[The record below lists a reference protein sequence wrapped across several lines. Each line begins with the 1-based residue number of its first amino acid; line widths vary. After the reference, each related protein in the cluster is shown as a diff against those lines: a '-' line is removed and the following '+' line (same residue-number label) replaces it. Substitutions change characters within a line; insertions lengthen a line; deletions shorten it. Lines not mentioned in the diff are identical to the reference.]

1 MKNLNE
7 KLINVIIKSRSKATL
22 GEAFRDAFLYKF
34 HNAKEEARVN
44 YIRNRTI
51 KDGYSVLAKDI
62 NKLRTQLNGYPVKKG
77 DKLTAVDR
85 NIKTNVKAS
94 KDRIFVLAGLRG
106 YLEVDKDA
114 VHVVNEGFERR
125 VQSLLKQH
133 GVHYAKFRYGEIH
146 VQSSTIAKKVKKILD
161 LDTGVHYTPN
171 IHSPGMSYT
180 GSTAKESV
188 GEEFISEQI
197 KRNSEIECFVDFD
210 SIIDGREMDK
220 AVRTKNYEPRKKYIG
235 TKRVTFKASNVAEIK
250 RRFNQEIDKLWKNV
264 SSRNSYWLAWQG
276 GVESINGAEGKE
288 WHYLNSRWHQ
298 DKHLEYFEGGYW
310 NTRNGKAPNQKY
322 EKVITDYELLESL
335 KKVKDSDQTHQE
347 AVVNWEAEAN
357 ATDIQQKKIAIET
370 VKNPAKALLGGMSE
384 EQAVKI
390 LKNVHR
396 YTDGQI
402 TKLREVNKKK

>member
-34 HNAKEEARVN
+34 HNKKEEARVN

-125 VQSLLKQH
+125 VQALLKQH

-180 GSTAKESV
+180 GSTRQESV
-188 GEEFISEQI
+188 
-197 KRNSEIECFVDFD
+197 N
-210 SIIDGREMDK
+210 
-220 AVRTKNYEPRKKYIG
+220 
-235 TKRVTFKASNVAEIK
+235 
-250 RRFNQEIDKLWKNV
+250 
-264 SSRNSYWLAWQG
+264 
-276 GVESINGAEGKE
+276 ES
-288 WHYLNSRWHQ
+288 H
-298 DKHLEYFEGGYW
+298 DC
-310 NTRNGKAPNQKY
+310 
-322 EKVITDYELLESL
+322 
-335 KKVKDSDQTHQE
+335 DQTHPGVTHEKWKKYHNKTKQE

-390 LKNVHR
+390 LKNVHK
-396 YTDGQI
+396 YNDKQI

>member
-1 MKNLNE
+1 MTDLNE

-85 NIKTNVKAS
+85 NIKTNVKAN
-94 KDRIFVLAGLRG
+94 KDKVYVLAGLRG

-125 VQSLLKQH
+125 VQALLKQH
-133 GVHYAKFRYGEIH
+133 GVHFAKFRYGEIH
-146 VQSSTIAKKVKKILD
+146 VGSSTVAKKVKKILD

-180 GSTAKESV
+180 GSTRQESV
-188 GEEFISEQI
+188 
-197 KRNSEIECFVDFD
+197 N
-210 SIIDGREMDK
+210 
-220 AVRTKNYEPRKKYIG
+220 
-235 TKRVTFKASNVAEIK
+235 
-250 RRFNQEIDKLWKNV
+250 
-264 SSRNSYWLAWQG
+264 
-276 GVESINGAEGKE
+276 ES
-288 WHYLNSRWHQ
+288 H
-298 DKHLEYFEGGYW
+298 DC
-310 NTRNGKAPNQKY
+310 
-322 EKVITDYELLESL
+322 
-335 KKVKDSDQTHQE
+335 DQTHPGVTHEKWKKYHNKTKQE

-370 VKNPAKALLGGMSE
+370 IKNPAKALLGGMSE

-390 LKNVHR
+390 LKNVHK
-396 YTDGQI
+396 YNDKQI

>member
-1 MKNLNE
+1 MSDLND
-7 KLINVIIKSRSKATL
+7 KLINVIIKSKSKSTL
-22 GEAFRDAFLYKF
+22 GESFRDAFLYKF
-34 HNAKEEARVN
+34 HNKKEEARVN

-85 NIKTNVKAS
+85 NIKSNVKAN
-94 KDRIFVLAGLRG
+94 KDKVYVLAGLRG

-125 VQSLLKQH
+125 VQALLKQH

-180 GSTAKESV
+180 GSTRKESV
-188 GEEFISEQI
+188 
-197 KRNSEIECFVDFD
+197 N
-210 SIIDGREMDK
+210 
-220 AVRTKNYEPRKKYIG
+220 
-235 TKRVTFKASNVAEIK
+235 
-250 RRFNQEIDKLWKNV
+250 
-264 SSRNSYWLAWQG
+264 
-276 GVESINGAEGKE
+276 ES
-288 WHYLNSRWHQ
+288 H
-298 DKHLEYFEGGYW
+298 DC
-310 NTRNGKAPNQKY
+310 
-322 EKVITDYELLESL
+322 
-335 KKVKDSDQTHQE
+335 DQTHPGVTHEKWKKNHNKTKQE
-347 AVVNWEAEAN
+347 AVVSWEAEAN
-357 ATDIQQKKIAIET
+357 ATDIAQKKIAIDT
-370 VKNPAKALLGGMSE
+370 IKNPAKALLGGMSE

>member
-1 MKNLNE
+1 MTDLNE

-34 HNAKEEARVN
+34 HNKKEEARVN

-125 VQSLLKQH
+125 VQALLKQH
-133 GVHYAKFRYGEIH
+133 GVHFAKFRYGEIH
-146 VQSSTIAKKVKKILD
+146 VGSSTVAKKVKKILD

-180 GSTAKESV
+180 GVTKMGESV
-188 GEEFISEQI
+188 
-197 KRNSEIECFVDFD
+197 N
-210 SIIDGREMDK
+210 
-220 AVRTKNYEPRKKYIG
+220 
-235 TKRVTFKASNVAEIK
+235 
-250 RRFNQEIDKLWKNV
+250 
-264 SSRNSYWLAWQG
+264 
-276 GVESINGAEGKE
+276 ES
-288 WHYLNSRWHQ
+288 H
-298 DKHLEYFEGGYW
+298 DC
-310 NTRNGKAPNQKY
+310 
-322 EKVITDYELLESL
+322 
-335 KKVKDSDQTHQE
+335 DQTHPGVTHEKWKKYHNKTKQE
-347 AVVNWEAEAN
+347 AVVSWEAEAN
-357 ATDIQQKKIAIET
+357 ATDIAQKKIAIDT
-370 VKNPAKALLGGMSE
+370 IKNPAKALLGGPSE
-384 EQAVKI
+384 EDSIKI
-390 LKNVHR
+390 LKGKYH
-396 YTDGQI
+396 YTDAQI
-402 TKLREVNKKK
+402 KKLKETVKIKK

>member
-1 MKNLNE
+1 MSDLNE

-62 NKLRTQLNGYPVKKG
+62 NKLRKQLNGYPVKKG

-85 NIKTNVKAS
+85 NLKTNVKAS
-94 KDRIFVLAGLRG
+94 KDKVYVLAGLRG

-114 VHVVNEGFERR
+114 VHVVSEGFERR
-125 VQSLLKQH
+125 VQALLKQH
-133 GVHYAKFRYGEIH
+133 GVHFAKFRYGEIH
-146 VQSSTIAKKVKKILD
+146 VGSSSIAKKVKKILD

-180 GSTAKESV
+180 GSTKQESV
-188 GEEFISEQI
+188 
-197 KRNSEIECFVDFD
+197 N
-210 SIIDGREMDK
+210 
-220 AVRTKNYEPRKKYIG
+220 
-235 TKRVTFKASNVAEIK
+235 
-250 RRFNQEIDKLWKNV
+250 
-264 SSRNSYWLAWQG
+264 
-276 GVESINGAEGKE
+276 ES
-288 WHYLNSRWHQ
+288 H
-298 DKHLEYFEGGYW
+298 DC
-310 NTRNGKAPNQKY
+310 
-322 EKVITDYELLESL
+322 
-335 KKVKDSDQTHQE
+335 DQTHPGVTHEKWKKSHIKTKQE

-390 LKNVHR
+390 LRTVHK
-396 YTDGQI
+396 YTDKQI

>member
-1 MKNLNE
+1 MTDLNE

-114 VHVVNEGFERR
+114 VHLVNEGFERR
-125 VQSLLKQH
+125 VQALLKQH
-133 GVHYAKFRYGEIH
+133 GVHFAKFRYGEIH
-146 VQSSTIAKKVKKILD
+146 VGSSTVAKKVKKILD

-180 GSTAKESV
+180 GVTKMGESV
-188 GEEFISEQI
+188 
-197 KRNSEIECFVDFD
+197 N
-210 SIIDGREMDK
+210 
-220 AVRTKNYEPRKKYIG
+220 
-235 TKRVTFKASNVAEIK
+235 
-250 RRFNQEIDKLWKNV
+250 
-264 SSRNSYWLAWQG
+264 
-276 GVESINGAEGKE
+276 ES
-288 WHYLNSRWHQ
+288 H
-298 DKHLEYFEGGYW
+298 DC
-310 NTRNGKAPNQKY
+310 
-322 EKVITDYELLESL
+322 
-335 KKVKDSDQTHQE
+335 DQTHPGVTHEKWKKYHNKTKQE

-357 ATDIQQKKIAIET
+357 ATDIQQKKIAIDT
-370 VKNPAKALLGGMSE
+370 IKNPAKALLGGMSE

-390 LKNVHR
+390 LKTVHK
-396 YTDGQI
+396 YTDKQI
-402 TKLREVNKKK
+402 TKLREVVKQK

>member
-1 MKNLNE
+1 MSDLND

-125 VQSLLKQH
+125 VQALLKQH

-146 VQSSTIAKKVKKILD
+146 VKSSTIAKKVKKILD

-171 IHSPGMSYT
+171 IHSPGMSFT
-180 GSTAKESV
+180 GSTRQESV
-188 GEEFISEQI
+188 
-197 KRNSEIECFVDFD
+197 N
-210 SIIDGREMDK
+210 
-220 AVRTKNYEPRKKYIG
+220 
-235 TKRVTFKASNVAEIK
+235 
-250 RRFNQEIDKLWKNV
+250 
-264 SSRNSYWLAWQG
+264 
-276 GVESINGAEGKE
+276 ES
-288 WHYLNSRWHQ
+288 H
-298 DKHLEYFEGGYW
+298 DC
-310 NTRNGKAPNQKY
+310 
-322 EKVITDYELLESL
+322 
-335 KKVKDSDQTHQE
+335 DQTHPGVTHEKWKKYHNKTKQE